1 VSESQFSLY
10 RIQTSTPISLK
21 CVIDME
27 ARADLAYA
35 MLSGRRPLLLLKEGI
50 SWDCFI
56 AERGLIHCNHQPY
69 DAKVRAFVET
79 ALDIRLRNA
88 LRDIHAFS
96 CISNLAYETTCKLPP
111 DIYNEIMIS
120 ILYRLTHLS
129 FESDPLQESI
139 RTGLMAFSSAIFI
152 QRDFMAHPYDHLLNI
167 YSNALFTLRNSADI
181 DLPVP
186 IVLWLAMLLHLVA
199 HKEPS
204 PADWQSVWLEEAIL
218 QAGINS
224 WPQAR
229 EILRS
234 VVWVSFIHDR
244 LGKQVFEAAMLRLQ
258 GAARFDV

>member
-1 VSESQFSLY
+1 MRINSQFIRFEPQRPL
-10 RIQTSTPISLK
+10 SLK
-21 CVIDME
+21 YVTDME

-69 DAKVRAFVET
+69 GAKVRVFLET
-79 ALDIRLRNA
+79 TLDIRLRNV

-96 CISNLAYETTCKLPP
+96 CISNLAYETTCKLPS

-152 QRDFMAHPYDHLLNI
+152 QRDFMKCPYDQLLNI
-167 YSNALFTLRNSADI
+167 YRNALLTLRNSTNI
-181 DLPVP
+181 DVPVH

-218 QAGINS
+218 QASINS

-244 LGKQVFEAAMLRLQ
+244 PGKQVFEAGMLRLQ
-258 GAARFDV
+258 KAA